1 MEYNNSNANGI
12 IKHICLNKKISLYFC
27 LYSKD
32 REKNNKKNGF
42 FHSVFL
48 QKFAVANEKQMY
60 YIYCV
65 YS

>member
-12 IKHICLNKKISLYFC
+12 IKHICLNKKISLYIYIC
-27 LYSKD
+27 IPKTA
-32 REKNNKKNGF
+32 KKTTKNGF